1 MANDGSRVG
10 LLRALGPATAIA
22 LVVGGVIGSGVF
34 AKPGTIAQQGLGFPW
49 IISAWVLGGI
59 LCLLGALCFAE
70 LGAMLPRAGGP
81 YVYLREAYGRVPA
94 FLYGWGEVFFNRP
107 GGIGALGTMFVVAI
121 LTALR
126 WEAGTWTQVALI
138 VGLIALL
145 GWVNILGVIWGG
157 RVQNVTTWIK
167 AGGVALVAIV
177 PFALLAVNGTGIDPA
192 NYRSTLTA
200 AAEPP
205 AAAAQGDPAPSE
217 SREGRSFPLQFGA
230 VLLAVMWAYNGWSGF
245 TPVAEEIREPQRNIP
260 LALLGGMGI
269 VMLLYVSANVAYH
282 GVLSMDELAAAGQNG
297 ALATAERL
305 MGRWGAVLITGI
317 IMCSTFGAI
326 NSNLLLSPRVAF
338 AMGRDG
344 TFFRSLG
351 EVHVVYRTPAIAIV
365 VQSLMAIALV
375 AGSGFLTAWV
385 SDAAKE
391 RIRRATASE
400 SPLVQQH
407 IAKAIEG
414 KDRRLPA
421 EIEKALHQEPAEV
434 RSRVMSAI
442 RSQQPGGPWL
452 VRQIL
457 LRLEDKSV
465 FDLLTNFV
473 VFAGGIFDGLCVLAM
488 IILRRRQPDLPRPYR
503 TWGYPLVPIAYLVC
517 FGAFLAVVFVG
528 EPFEATAGLVLVG
541 LGLPVYFLVRARN
554 QGGEESAARPS
565 G

>member
-1 MANDGSRVG
+1 MANDGSRPG

-22 LVVGGVIGSGVF
+22 LVVGGVIGSGIF
-34 AKPGTIAQQGLGFPW
+34 AKPGTIAQEGLGFPW

-107 GGIGALGTMFVVAI
+107 AGIGALGTMFVVAV
-121 LTALR
+121 LAAAR

-138 VGLIALL
+138 VGLILFL

-167 AGGVALVAIV
+167 AGGVALVAIA
-177 PFALLAVNGTGIDPA
+177 PFALSAAGGVGIDAA

-200 AAEPP
+200 PGE
-205 AAAAQGDPAPSE
+205 D
-217 SREGRSFPLQFGA
+217 RSFTLQFGA
-230 VLLAVMWAYNGWSGF
+230 IMLAVMWAYHGWSGF

-260 LALLGGMGI
+260 LALVGGMGI
-269 VMLLYVSANVAYH
+269 VMLLYVSANVAYY
-282 GVLSMDELAAAGQNG
+282 GVLPMDELAAAGTTG
-297 ALATAERL
+297 AHATATRL
-305 MGRWGAVLITGI
+305 VGQWGAVLITAI
-317 IMCSTFGAI
+317 IMCSTLGAI
-326 NSNLLLSPRVAF
+326 NANLLLSPRVAF

-344 TFFRSLG
+344 TFFRALG
-351 EVHVVYRTPAIAIV
+351 QVHVVYRTPAIAIA

-375 AGSGFLTAWV
+375 AGSGLLTAWV
-385 SDAAKE
+385 SGAAKE
-391 RIRRATASE
+391 RIREATANE
-400 SPLVQQH
+400 PPLVQRQ

-421 EIEKALHQEPAEV
+421 EIEKALHEEPSDV

-452 VRQIL
+452 VRQVL
-457 LRLEDKSV
+457 VPLEDKSV

-473 VFAGGIFDGLCVLAM
+473 VFAGGIFDGLCVLAV

-517 FGAFLAVVFVG
+517 FGEFLAVVFVG
-528 EPFEATAGLVLVG
+528 EPFEAIAGLVLVG
-541 LGLPVYFLVRARN
+541 LGLPVYFLVRARG
-554 QGGEESAARPS
+554 GGE
-565 G
+565 